1 MNNYINIQ
9 KKHLYDIP
17 KKLKNIFRLDIIQI
31 HKLLEVSQYCIMA
44 FFLALIFSTHI
55 NEFIIQDRLK
65 LRSISTSNL
74 ILKISGYTILIAIA
88 AKYVPKIIAVIP
100 FIFHWSEKYKP
111 NFHGEANYGINLS
124 MGLAFYG
131 VIYNYYA
138 IVEELAFRL
147 FPNAQRLTGPATQMC
162 QDDDNK
168 YIQAH
173 PSCDTLKI
181 KQVFHD
187 VD

>member
-1 MNNYINIQ
+1 MKLEKIFKFDVIQ
-9 KKHLYDIP
+9 A
-17 KKLKNIFRLDIIQI
+17 

-55 NEFIIQDRLK
+55 NQFIIQDRVK
-65 LRSISTSNL
+65 LRSITTSNL

-100 FIFHWSEKYKP
+100 FIFHWSKKYKP

-124 MGLAFYG
+124 MGLAFYT

-162 QDDDNK
+162 LDDDKK

-173 PSCDTLKI
+173 PSCKTLNLKHI
-181 KQVFHD
+181 YHD